1 MQNVDFAIV
10 TALKVERDAVLK
22 RLDSSQLVQD
32 DYDPLSYYLGHLDIP
47 GSSQRYTIVVLLLL
61 DMGND
66 EAASA
71 TMQLLN
77 RWHPNYVLMVGIAG
91 GVRGQVELGDV
102 VVAKYAFYY
111 EQAKLTPEG
120 EQLRSEQFPSDRL
133 LYGRTYTYEIS
144 EWHRLIDAIRPGE
157 SGEQQIPSVHFAPIA
172 SGEKVIADEETI
184 SKLVRACPKLAAVA
198 MEGAGVA
205 RAART
210 YPKSPGY
217 LEIRGICDFAD
228 PQKND
233 NWHEYAANAAAS
245 FTVGW
250 LRSCPVPPL
259 ENVHSNQVLN
269 EKISNRATSANQHIA
284 DELQGVKRQRLETKH
299 AHLHSEWET
308 RNEKLAKLRQALILE
323 TSADRQFQLEKQI
336 QKEEEGIEHLESEL
350 LKIEQILISTVSS
363 TQISSLQRQ
372 VSKPL
377 LILCAQ
383 SLRAIA
389 PDEIL
394 TGFDESLQQRERQFI
409 SLDFTRFVQGGV
421 FTNPEQ
427 AVQQLINPAG
437 VLLGA
442 IARSNEAELVFHGL
456 VHIPLLILMGHL
468 VSDRISVR
476 LFEFLPNTDS
486 SSWAWGDPTQPFP
499 RLESYGIPNQ
509 QVWQAKD
516 VILRVSVSYSIS
528 ASQAAIVAPEGA
540 IEIDLT
546 LSNPE
551 RSIVRSE
558 AQVREYGQIFRRTL
572 DLIAQKLPPGQR
584 IHLFYA
590 GPVSLGFHLGQ
601 QISENIHPSVIVW
614 NYHRQYD
621 WAIDLSTAYLGEEC
635 IVRPE

>member
-1 MQNVDFAIV
+1 M
-10 TALKVERDAVLK
+10 K

-47 GSSQRYTIVVLLLL
+47 GSNQRYTIVVLLLL

-102 VVAKYAFYY
+102 VVAKYSFYY
-111 EQAKLTPEG
+111 EQAKLTLEG

-133 LYGRTYTYEIS
+133 LLGRAYTYEAA
-144 EWHRLIDAIRPGE
+144 EWHGLIDAIRPGE
-157 SGEQQIPSVHFAPIA
+157 TSEQQIPSVHFAPIA
-172 SGEKVIADEETI
+172 SGEKVIADEQTI
-184 SKLVRACPKLAAVA
+184 PKLVRACPKLAAVA

-205 RAART
+205 RSARS
-210 YPKSPGY
+210 YPGSPGY

-233 NWHEYAANAAAS
+233 NWHRYAANAAAS
-245 FTVGW
+245 FTIGW
-250 LRSCPVPPL
+250 LRSRPVPP
-259 ENVHSNQVLN
+259 
-269 EKISNRATSANQHIA
+269 SAVVRSAQ
-284 DELQGVKRQRLETKH
+284 TK
-299 AHLHSEWET
+299 S
-308 RNEKLAKLRQALILE
+308 
-323 TSADRQFQLEKQI
+323 
-336 QKEEEGIEHLESEL
+336 
-350 LKIEQILISTVSS
+350 
-363 TQISSLQRQ
+363 
-372 VSKPL
+372 SKPL

-389 PDEIL
+389 PDEIVS
-394 TGFDESLQQRERQFI
+394 GFDETLQQREREVV
-409 SLDFTRFVQGGV
+409 SLDFTQFAQGGA
-421 FTNPEQ
+421 FTNPEE
-427 AVQQLINPAG
+427 AVQQLVDPAG
-437 VLLGA
+437 ALLGA

-486 SSWAWGDPTQPFP
+486 SSWAWGDPTHPFP

-601 QISENIHPSVIVW
+601 QISENIHPPVIVW
-614 NYHRQYD
+614 NYHRKYD